1 MLTTILYI
9 ILAIL
14 ATTTL
19 FIAVRTYLFER
30 SRGAVEKIDGLAV
43 DSQQV
48 AEHLAAAVRCQT
60 VPLDET
66 GTPDPE
72 EFYDPSQYGPD
83 LSRGFQGLR
92 VWLPVKL
99 FGAARFK
106 AALAEKR
113 ALAVEAADRIG
124 RLRGVVMAAP
134 PQLSLFAFYLTWPG
148 ASREDEN
155 AATRNLLERVTVRG
169 RVMLTGCTVDGRAL
183 ARVCVLS
190 FRTRRPQIE
199 ACVEDVAAEVAALL

>member
-1 MLTTILYI
+1 LPYGTGAL
-9 ILAIL
+9 L
-14 ATTTL
+14 
-19 FIAVRTYLFER
+19 VRDGAALRAAHAASAGYL
-30 SRGAVEKIDGLAV
+30 
-43 DSQQV
+43 
-48 AEHLAAAVRCQT
+48 
-60 VPLDET
+60 P

-92 VWLPVKL
+92 VWLPLKI

-113 ALAVEAADRIG
+113 AFAVEAADRIG
-124 RLRGVVMAAP
+124 RLPGVVMVAP
-134 PQLSLFAFYLTWPG
+134 PQLSLFAFHLAWPG
-148 ASREDEN
+148 ASLDEEN
-155 AATRNLLERVTVRG
+155 AATRELLERVTVRG

-190 FRTRRPQIE
+190 FRTRRAQIE
-199 ACVEDVAAEVAALL
+199 ACVEDVAAEVAALLGMGTLS